1 MIPVTCGQPET
12 HAGAHDPNRTP
23 QSAITQGTP
32 SEAKRGSEVGC
43 GGSVVPRCGPGD
55 AIQPAGQSGVRQRGA
70 DHHAVECR
78 VDHHGMDRLICSDT
92 LVEGDDDGESARLVV
107 GTTDDFRQPCLRASA
122 VPREQS

>member
-1 MIPVTCGQPET
+1 VGSQRLLLRPRSESDC
-12 HAGAHDPNRTP
+12 NRRLRTELW
-23 QSAITQGTP
+23 
-32 SEAKRGSEVGC
+32 SEAKRGSEVG
-43 GGSVVPRCGPGD
+43 GGGGVVPRGGPGD